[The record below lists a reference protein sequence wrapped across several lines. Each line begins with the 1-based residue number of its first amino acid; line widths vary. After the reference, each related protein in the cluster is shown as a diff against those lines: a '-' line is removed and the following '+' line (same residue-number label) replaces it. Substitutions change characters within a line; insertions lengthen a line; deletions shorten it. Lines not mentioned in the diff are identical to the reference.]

1 MLKKFFLLKNF
12 QKEFSGSV
20 YKKKILKILKEVLKE
35 NNQTVKS
42 LSNNYQNN
50 YNKKQLKRYQQSS
63 NYRVIGMGGST
74 LGTQSIYD
82 FLKHKIKKKFIF
94 VNNLQNKK
102 NKEKKKDFI
111 NLVVSK
117 SGSTIETIVNSNIL
131 IKKNDKNIFITE
143 NKKSYLYT
151 LAEKLKAEI
160 IHHNN
165 FIGGRYLFNC
175 FLL

>member
-1 MLKKFFLLKNF
+1 M
-12 QKEFSGSV
+12 SI
-20 YKKKILKILKEVLKE
+20 KKKILKILKEVLKE

-102 NKEKKKDFI
+102 NKEKKKRFYKF
-111 NLVVSK
+111 S
-117 SGSTIETIVNSNIL
+117 
-131 IKKNDKNIFITE
+131 
-143 NKKSYLYT
+143 
-151 LAEKLKAEI
+151 
-160 IHHNN
+160 
-165 FIGGRYLFNC
+165 C
-175 FLL
+175 FKIWKYN